1 MYLKSLLQNFE
12 KEKQPE
18 QDTKIIFILNNVHP
32 IGRFQH
38 ENRAFDDIIIGEMKE
53 LFHLITFHA
62 KSVISMLVTDGDK
75 MCW

>member
-1 MYLKSLLQNFE
+1 MIKMVIILPYLQNFE
-12 KEKQPE
+12 KEKEPE

-53 LFHLITFHA
+53 
-62 KSVISMLVTDGDK
+62 KSHFIKFILDNT
-75 MCW
+75 